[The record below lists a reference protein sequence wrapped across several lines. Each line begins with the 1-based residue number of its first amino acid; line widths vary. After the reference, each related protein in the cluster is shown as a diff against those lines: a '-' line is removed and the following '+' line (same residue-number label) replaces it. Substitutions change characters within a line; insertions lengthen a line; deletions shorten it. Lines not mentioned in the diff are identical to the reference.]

1 MTLSKAVA
9 GLVLAGVT
17 LTACGGSDSPTGPT
31 DPPVTI
37 GPTVLSVSPATGPAA
52 GGTEVT
58 IGGANFAAG
67 ATVTIG
73 GVAATNV
80 QFVTSASL
88 KATTAARAAGPADVT
103 VTVDGRSSTLTGG
116 FTYVLLPPPTIS
128 GISPA
133 SGSTAGGTTVT
144 VSGTNF
150 AAGAS
155 LTIGGV
161 AATGVTV
168 LSATSLRAV
177 TGARAAGASDVV
189 VAVGAQS
196 ATLARGFT
204 YVVPGPNLPPA
215 IASLKVQSTQPNAPP
230 DFADL
235 NEDVPVTAVV
245 TDDQTPVSELVYEW
259 SATLGTI
266 TGTGASVRW
275 RAPAAAATPVAV
287 TLTLKV
293 SEPPAG
299 GAGSLSSTAR
309 STIALHDSVREI
321 RDLSY
326 QFLLDFSQQAL
337 SPEQIVRNFY
347 TGCPGRAD
355 ELTDVANNQKNF
367 KINSYSVFASFPVAI
382 NFSGRCPF
390 RNKAGDGCAQVPV
403 DWKSTCLTSDT
414 SVCIKDRTYTSTGT
428 DQLTAVYRQ
437 NRWWLCDSDFDGS
450 STSPVLPGFIR

>member
-1 MTLSKAVA
+1 MTISKAFA

-17 LTACGGSDSPTGPT
+17 LTACGGSDTPTGPT

-37 GPTVLSVSPATGPAA
+37 GPTVLSVSPTTGPAA

-103 VTVDGRSSTLTGG
+103 VTVDGRSSTLSSA
-116 FTYVLLPPPTIS
+116 FTYVVLPPPTVT
-128 GISPA
+128 GITPP
-133 SGSTAGGTTVT
+133 SGSTSGGTTVT
-144 VSGTNF
+144 LTGTNF
-150 AAGAS
+150 AAGATV
-155 LTIGGV
+155 TIGGV

-168 LSATSLRAV
+168 LSPTSLRAV
-177 TGARAAGASDVV
+177 TGAHAAGASDVV

-204 YVVPGPNLPPA
+204 YVVPGPNLPPV
-215 IASLKVQSTQPNAPP
+215 ISSITVQSTQTNAPP
-230 DFADL
+230 NFADL
-235 NEDVPVTAVV
+235 GEEVPVTAVV
-245 TDDQTPVSELVYEW
+245 TDVETPVSQLTYEW
-259 SATLGTI
+259 SATLGTF
-266 TGTGASVRW
+266 TGTGAAVRW
-275 RAPAAAATPVAV
+275 KAPAVTNTPVLV

-293 SEPPAG
+293 TEPLSGTP
-299 GAGSLSSTAR
+299 SSQSSTRTATVR
-309 STIALHDSVREI
+309 LHDSTSEI
-321 RDLSY
+321 SSMSY
-326 QFLLDFSQQAL
+326 QFLLEFSQQAL
-337 SPEQIVRNFY
+337 PPEQIIRNFS
-347 TGCPGRAD
+347 TSCPGRAD
-355 ELTDVANNQKNF
+355 ELTDVTNNQKNF
-367 KINSYSVFASFPVAI
+367 KINSYKVSASFPVTI

-403 DWKSTCLTSDT
+403 EWKSTCLTSDT
-414 SVCIKDRTYTSTGT
+414 SICIKGQTYTSTGT

-437 NRWWLCDSDFDGS
+437 DRWWLCDSDFNGS
-450 STSPVLPGFIR
+450 STSPYLPGFIR